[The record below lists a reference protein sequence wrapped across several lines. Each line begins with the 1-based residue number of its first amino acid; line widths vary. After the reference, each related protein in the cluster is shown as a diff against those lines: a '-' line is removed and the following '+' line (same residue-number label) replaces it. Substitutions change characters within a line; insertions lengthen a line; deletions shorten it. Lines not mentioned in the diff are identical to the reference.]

1 MRVTLI
7 HNPGAG
13 KQDQQRAKA
22 LLKLLRRE
30 GHKPRYQSAKDKG
43 WTRALEKKAD
53 LVAVAGGD
61 GTVASV
67 TRHMVGRGVPVAIL
81 PSGTANNIARALGLL
96 KKPFEE
102 LVRGWRHAR
111 RVRLDVGIASGP
123 WGERYFV
130 EGLGAGLFAGLLVRS
145 EAQQERREKEKK
157 ARRPAEVVDGA
168 LRRLK
173 EAAEN
178 AEAVEIAAQLD
189 GVDISGSYL
198 LFEAVNLPYIG
209 PNLYI
214 APDTRA
220 GDGQLEVVLV
230 PEAQRARLVRYLDRW
245 QADRKRASLL
255 PSRRGKHL
263 QIEWTGFALHID
275 DKLRPRKKAEA
286 DDVAGLVDV
295 RVNDT
300 AVEFLVPA

>member
-13 KQDQQRAKA
+13 KQEYDAKA
-22 LLKLLRRE
+22 LRKLLRRA
-30 GHKPRYQSAKDKG
+30 GHKPRYQSSKEKG
-43 WTRALEKKAD
+43 WDRVLDKRAD

-67 TRHMVGRGVPVAIL
+67 ARRMVGRGIPVAVL
-81 PSGTANNIARALGLL
+81 PMGTANNIARSLGLL
-96 KKPFEE
+96 KKSFEE
-102 LVRGWRHAR
+102 LVKGWRDAR
-111 RVRLDVGIASGP
+111 RVPLDVGIVCGP
-123 WGERYFV
+123 WGERYFI
-130 EGLGAGLFAGLLVRS
+130 EGVGAGLFAGLLVRS
-145 EAQQERREKEKK
+145 EQNKGRKEKENKTK
-157 ARRPAEVVDGA
+157 GPARVVDGA

-173 EAAEN
+173 EAAET
-178 AEAVEIAAQLD
+178 AEPVEIGARLD

-214 APDTRA
+214 APDNRA

-230 PEAQRARLVRYLDRW
+230 PEAQRARLVKYLEHWHENRE
-245 QADRKRASLL
+245 RLSLL

-275 DKLRPRKKAEA
+275 DKLRPKRKPEPE
-286 DDVAGLVDV
+286 DVAGLVDV
-295 RVNDT
+295 RVDGA
-300 AVEFLVPA
+300 AVEFLGAR

>member
-13 KQDQQRAKA
+13 GEENDAKA
-22 LLKLLRRE
+22 VMKLLRRA
-30 GHKPRYQSAKDKG
+30 GHKPRYQSSKDKG
-43 WTRALEKKAD
+43 WDRVLDKKAG
-53 LVAVAGGD
+53 LVVVAGGD

-67 TRHMVGRGVPVAIL
+67 ARRMVGRGVPVAVL
-81 PSGTANNIARALGLL
+81 PAGTANNVARSLGLL

-102 LVRGWRHAR
+102 LVNGWRDAR
-111 RVRLDVGIASGP
+111 RVPLDVGIACGP
-123 WGERYFV
+123 WGERYFI
-130 EGLGAGLFAGLLVRS
+130 EGVGAGLFAGMLVRS
-145 EAQQERREKEKK
+145 EENKGRKEKEIKTK
-157 ARRPAEVVDGA
+157 GPARVVDGA

-173 EAAEN
+173 EAAET
-178 AEAVEIAAQLD
+178 AEPVEIGARLD
-189 GVDISGSYL
+189 GVDISGNYL
-198 LFEAVNLPYIG
+198 LFEAVNLPFIG

-214 APDTRA
+214 APDNRA

-230 PEAQRARLVRYLDRW
+230 PEAQRSRLVKYLEHWHENRE
-245 QADRKRASLL
+245 RHSLL

-275 DKLRPRKKAEA
+275 DKLRPKRKPEP

-295 RVNDT
+295 RVDGA
-300 AVEFLVPA
+300 AVEFLTPA

>member
-1 MRVTLI
+1 VRVTLI

-13 KQDQQRAKA
+13 KQEYDAKA
-22 LLKLLRRE
+22 LRKLLRRA
-30 GHKPRYQSAKDKG
+30 GHKPRYQSSKEKG
-43 WTRALEKKAD
+43 WDRVLDKRAD

-67 TRHMVGRGVPVAIL
+67 ARRMVGRGIPVAVL
-81 PSGTANNIARALGLL
+81 PMGTANNIARSLGLL
-96 KKPFEE
+96 KKSFEE
-102 LVRGWRHAR
+102 LVKGWRDAR
-111 RVRLDVGIASGP
+111 RVPLDVGIVCGP
-123 WGERYFV
+123 WGERYFI
-130 EGLGAGLFAGLLVRS
+130 EGVGAGLFAGLLVRS
-145 EAQQERREKEKK
+145 EQNKGRKEKENKTK
-157 ARRPAEVVDGA
+157 GPARVVDGA

-173 EAAEN
+173 EAAET
-178 AEAVEIAAQLD
+178 AEPVEIGARLD

-214 APDTRA
+214 APDNRA

-230 PEAQRARLVRYLDRW
+230 PEAQRARLVKYLEHWHENRE
-245 QADRKRASLL
+245 RLSLL

-275 DKLRPRKKAEA
+275 DKLRPKRKPEPE
-286 DDVAGLVDV
+286 DVAGLVDV
-295 RVNDT
+295 RVDGA
-300 AVEFLVPA
+300 AVEFLGAR